1 MALDSR
7 LALGA
12 QGVDGLAMFDN
23 SQKVAGVLDQNKT
36 QNEFRRLYEMSKGDL
51 GQMATNAQDS
61 KLFAMVMP
69 QIQAQQA
76 AVAKAAL
83 DGQKT
88 QAEIG
93 KFNAGA
99 TKDYAD
105 AGKTMQ
111 AVTVDKHRQQASALA
126 AAMQGD
132 ARAAD
137 FSLQL
142 AEQGGQID
150 AATAAQARKFIV
162 ENANNPEAISSMVRS
177 LATMAAEKPE
187 QYITP
192 DANNANTNATSLTN
206 NSLDNDTS
214 RLNNTANNQTSMR
227 GQDITANTQSQ
238 KLAVD
243 QQQFSVKQALEAQK
257 AAFAQ
262 NKVVKYETDING
274 NKIALF
280 ADGSGR
286 VVLGEDGKP
295 VQMPK
300 PVNKAALKPV
310 LPASIA
316 IQLAELQGL
325 NDTGASGIA
334 SLKKAIALS
343 EQGIYDGVGAETR
356 AKAWNNVKGGSEE
369 SQRTTEYM
377 NVVTAQALS
386 SLKATFGGNPTE
398 GERAILMDIQASA
411 KYPAPVRKKILES
424 AIATMEGRIASN
436 KKQAQMLRDNSLPQG
451 QSQQQAPQQARPT
464 PEQVGTIG
472 MADVLATAK
481 SSGKPPEQV
490 VAELRQQGYEVK

>member
-12 QGVDGLAMFDN
+12 QGVDGLAMFEN
-23 SQKVAGVLDQNKT
+23 SQKIAGVLDQNKT

-51 GQMATNAQDS
+51 GQMAANAQSS

-126 AAMQGD
+126 SAMQGD

-150 AATAAQARKFIV
+150 ATTAAQARKFIV
-162 ENANNPEAISSMVRS
+162 ENANNPQAISSMVRS
-177 LATMAAEKPE
+177 LAIQAAEKPSE
-187 QYITP
+187 YITP
-192 DANNANTNATSLTN
+192 DANNANTNATSAAN
-206 NSLDNDTS
+206 NAANNATS
-214 RLNNTANNQTSMR
+214 EANNQRSTNASIYGTDVASSDR
-227 GQDITANTQSQ
+227 KAALAQSGE
-238 KLAVD
+238 
-243 QQQFSVKQALEAQK
+243 QFTVKQALEAQK

-286 VVLGEDGKP
+286 VVLGDDGKP
-295 VQMPK
+295 VQM
-300 PVNKAALKPV
+300 LKPTNATTTGKNTPQQEQLRTQKV
-310 LPASIA
+310 STTLDMVEDILPKATSSYGGKAVDEIARAVGMATDGSIA
-316 IQLAELQGL
+316 TGQLQTLAGQLVALMPRMEGPQSDKDVQMYKQMAGDLANETLPIARRQAAMRTMREL
-325 NDTGASGIA
+325 NDRYSENTTGQPTQKPTAPAQVNGKVYT
-334 SLKKAIALS
+334 L
-343 EQGIYDGVGAETR
+343 
-356 AKAWNNVKGGSEE
+356 
-369 SQRTTEYM
+369 
-377 NVVTAQALS
+377 AQA
-386 SLKATFGGNPTE
+386 KEAAAQTGQTVE
-398 GERAILMDIQASA
+398 AMVQQI
-411 KYPAPVRKKILES
+411 
-424 AIATMEGRIASN
+424 
-436 KKQAQMLRDNSLPQG
+436 KQAG
-451 QSQQQAPQQARPT
+451 
-464 PEQVGTIG
+464 GT
-472 MADVLATAK
+472 
-481 SSGKPPEQV
+481 
-490 VAELRQQGYEVK
+490 VK

>member
-12 QGVDGLAMFDN
+12 QGVDGLAMFEN
-23 SQKVAGVLDQNKT
+23 SQKIAGVLDQNKT

-51 GQMATNAQDS
+51 GQMATNAQNS

-76 AVAKAAL
+76 AINKAAL

-111 AVTVDKHRQQASALA
+111 AVTVDKQRQQASALA
-126 AAMQGD
+126 SAMQGD

-150 AATAAQARKFIV
+150 ATTAAQARKFIV
-162 ENANNPEAISSMVRS
+162 DNANNPQAISSMVKS
-177 LATMAAEKPE
+177 LAIQAADKPSE
-187 QYITP
+187 YITP
-192 DANNANTNATSLTN
+192 DANNTNTNATSLTN
-206 NSLDNDTS
+206 NQLDNDTS

-227 GQDITANTQSQ
+227 GQDITANTQAQ

-257 AAFAQ
+257 LAFAQ

-295 VQMPK
+295 VQMLK

-310 LPASIA
+310 LPASITMK
-316 IQLAELQGL
+316 LADLQEM

-334 SLKKAIALS
+334 SLKKALALS
-343 EQGIYDGVGAETR
+343 EEGIYDGFGADSR
-356 AKAWNNVKGGSEE
+356 ATLANNVRGGTET
-369 SQRTTEYM
+369 SQRTAEYL
-377 NVVTAQALS
+377 NIIQAGALS
-386 SLKATFGGNPTE
+386 SLKATFGGSPTE
-398 GERAILMDIQASA
+398 GERAILMKIQASA
-411 KYPAPVRKKILES
+411 SYPPEVRKKIIES
-424 AIATMEGRIASN
+424 AIATAEARIASN
-436 KKQAQMLRDNSLPQG
+436 TKQAQMLRDNSMPQG
-451 QSQQQAPQQARPT
+451 QSQAPQQARPT

-481 SSGKPPEQV
+481 SSGRSPEQV
-490 VAELRQQGYEVK
+490 VAELRQQGYEVR